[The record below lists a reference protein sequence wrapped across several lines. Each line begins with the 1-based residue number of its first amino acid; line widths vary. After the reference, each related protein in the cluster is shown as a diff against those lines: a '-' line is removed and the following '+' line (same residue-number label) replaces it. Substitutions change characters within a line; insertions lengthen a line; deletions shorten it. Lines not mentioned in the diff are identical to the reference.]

1 MSFLYASVGRKHNW
15 LPALSIFHVSA
26 ICFNTYPR
34 FRGENILVEEG
45 KTVELKKKI
54 HTKTHHLCLIQRK
67 VNFMEGIHN
76 RKYVSKFKDC
86 SSPNSF

>member
-45 KTVELKKKI
+45 KTVELKKN
-54 HTKTHHLCLIQRK
+54 THKNPPPVFNTEKSELHGR
-67 VNFMEGIHN
+67 
-76 RKYVSKFKDC
+76 DT
-86 SSPNSF
+86 